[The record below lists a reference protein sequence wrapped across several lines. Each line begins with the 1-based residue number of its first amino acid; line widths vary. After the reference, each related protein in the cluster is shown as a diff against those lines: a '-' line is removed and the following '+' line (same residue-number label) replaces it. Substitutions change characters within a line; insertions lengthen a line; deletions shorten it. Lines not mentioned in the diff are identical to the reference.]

1 MAFGLIGLYGI
12 YFILVGVKGN
22 AGKMVAN
29 VQADGKGFMPWL
41 LAIIILRA
49 MYNVETLRP
58 FVKPF
63 IGLAVLTF
71 TLKNFNTVAA
81 QVNTL
86 LPSNAQIPIK

>member
-1 MAFGLIGLYGI
+1 MAFGLIGLYGV
-12 YFILVGVKGN
+12 YFVLVGMKGN
-22 AGKMVAN
+22 AGKMIAN

-49 MYNVETLRP
+49 LYNVDSLRP
-58 FVKPF
+58 MVKPF
-63 IGLAVLTF
+63 IALAVLTF

-86 LPSNAQIPIK
+86 LPANAQIPIK